1 MLIIFICDLYNIYCN
16 DYLMVVICEFKYMYL
31 VYLILILLFYFGY
44 IDCLLFYCFMDIGFV
59 VFFDIVEFINII

>member
-1 MLIIFICDLYNIYCN
+1 
-16 DYLMVVICEFKYMYL
+16 MVVICEFKYMYL
-31 VYLILILLFYFGY
+31 IYLIFILLFYFGY